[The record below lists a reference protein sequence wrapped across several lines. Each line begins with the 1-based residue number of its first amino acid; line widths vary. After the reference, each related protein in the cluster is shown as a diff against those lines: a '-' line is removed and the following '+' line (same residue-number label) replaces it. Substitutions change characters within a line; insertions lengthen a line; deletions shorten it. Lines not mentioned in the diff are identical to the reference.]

1 MTDVHALALDFGGT
15 LARPGPDPDGH
26 TVAAALRKLSGTVVP
41 EGFAETFDAVT
52 RRVRRIDRESGR
64 QTPFTEQ
71 LHRAAEGCGA
81 ALPDLDAAEE
91 AVFTEVPDAEIDPS
105 AARTL
110 RELHASGLV
119 CVLACDSRRSESVR
133 RRTLDAAGILGC
145 FDALVLS
152 STLGVR
158 KPHPAFYAAVVEAA
172 RPPARDKQLVGG
184 APPPPRGG
192 AAGGGA
198 GAAPPAGEILFVG
211 DTPAKDAVAPTAYG
225 MRSVLIADDRPAG
238 LDPSIGV
245 IRRFSELPSY
255 LEGLHDR

>member
-91 AVFTEVPDAEIDPS
+91 AVFTAVPDAEIDPS

-158 KPHPAFYAAVVEAA
+158 KPHPAFYAAVVEADG
-172 RPPARDKQLVGG
+172 R
-184 APPPPRGG
+184 
-192 AAGGGA
+192 
-198 GAAPPAGEILFVG
+198 PAGEILFVG

-255 LEGLHDR
+255 LEGLHDW

>member
-172 RPPARDKQLVGG
+172 GR
-184 APPPPRGG
+184 
-192 AAGGGA
+192 
-198 GAAPPAGEILFVG
+198 PAGEILFVG

-255 LEGLHDR
+255 LEGLHDW